1 MVFRGQAGSNEDT
14 FFVGQKVTIRPIIS
28 SRIPQKTISH
38 VLSRIRSPPGRVG
51 GHDSAA
57 IDEKQRGQVWR
68 NVEAAMLIVLPHMTP
83 PSCNRCNACN
93 GNTHAH
99 TITRTHYTH
108 TTWNQNAD
116 VPSRENNVQF
126 APEIPR
132 LYSPILDMPS
142 MVDALLKPLPY
153 SKV

>member
-1 MVFRGQAGSNEDT
+1 MYTGLVFRGQAGSNEDT

-28 SRIPQKTISH
+28 PRIPQKTISH

-83 PSCNRCNACN
+83 PSSRAMEYH
-93 GNTHAH
+93 GTHSH
-99 TITRTHYTH
+99 VH
-108 TTWNQNAD
+108 TTSTKTQLSNTA
-116 VPSRENNVQF
+116 
-126 APEIPR
+126 
-132 LYSPILDMPS
+132 
-142 MVDALLKPLPY
+142 K
-153 SKV
+153 